1 MSASQLSAYGDR
13 LLDPG
18 ATVYEPSKCAFCNWS
33 GFDGRVAVMEMV
45 ASNPMLVKAIEKG
58 LSSRQLAEVAVETG
72 YRPMLQNGV
81 EMIRAGLTSIA
92 EMESIALTAISDDDE
107 N

>member
-1 MSASQLSAYGDR
+1 MTRRTDNFGL
-13 LLDPG
+13 
-18 ATVYEPSKCAFCNWS
+18 T

-45 ASNPMLVKAIEKG
+45 PTSPGLVKAIEQG
-58 LSSRQLAEVAVETG
+58 LSSRQLCAAAMADG
-72 YRPMLQNGV
+72 FRPMLQNGV

-92 EMESIALTAISDDDE
+92 EMESIALTAISDEEE